1 MRGMGTTSLGVG
13 ADERRQARN
22 TVLAC
27 YLGWTL
33 DAFDYFVLIFTLDDI
48 ARAYGTPLGH
58 ITWAIWATLFFRPV
72 GAFLFGRLADR
83 FGRKTA
89 LMGAILSYSLIELVS
104 AAAPT
109 AATFIALRAVFGVA
123 LGGEWGVGA
132 SLTMESIPP
141 SWRGPVSGLLQT
153 GYPTGYLL
161 AAVLFLAEPLIGWR
175 GMFVVG
181 ALPALLTL
189 FVWRGVRES
198 PDWLRQRAQLRDNP
212 TRVSFAAV
220 IRQNIG
226 RTVFA
231 VALMTAFNFFSHGS
245 QDLYPKVLLGGTLHF
260 RPPTIT
266 AITVLYNLGAMAGG
280 VCFGIL
286 SQRIGRRLAM
296 AIAALLAL
304 PLLPLFA
311 FSTTPLRIGIGSTLM
326 QFCIQGA
333 WGVVPAYLNELSPA
347 AIRATFPGLT
357 YQLGNL
363 VASPNANLQLFLAHR
378 VGGLP
383 TAIALVLGTVAA
395 VIACLSVFGPETA
408 RDAELAAAEDR
419 TRPVEAD

>member
-1 MRGMGTTSLGVG
+1 MGTTSPLGGVE
-13 ADERRQARN
+13 ARRQALN

-27 YLGWTL
+27 YGGWTL
-33 DAFDYFVLIFTLDDI
+33 DAFDYFVLIFTLDDV
-48 ARAYGTPLGH
+48 ARAFGTSLGH
-58 ITWAIWATLFFRPV
+58 VSLAIWATLFFRPV

-83 FGRKTA
+83 FGRKTV
-89 LMGAILSYSLIELVS
+89 LMGAILSYSAVELAS

-109 AATFIALRAVFGVA
+109 AASFIALRALFGVA

-132 SLTMESIPP
+132 SLTMESVPP

-161 AAVLFLAEPLIGWR
+161 AAILFLAEPLIGWR
-175 GMFVVG
+175 GMFAVG

-198 PDWLRQRAQLRDNP
+198 PDWLRQRAQARDNP
-212 TRVSFAAV
+212 TRVSFVAV
-220 IRQNIG
+220 IRQHAG

-231 VALMTAFNFFSHGS
+231 IALMTAFNFFSHGS
-245 QDLYPKVLLGGTLHF
+245 QDLYPKVLLGNTLHF
-260 RPPTIT
+260 QPATIT
-266 AITVLYNLGAMAGG
+266 SITVLYNLGAMAGG
-280 VCFGIL
+280 LCFGVL

-311 FSTTPLRIGIGSTLM
+311 FSTTPLRIGIGSVLM
-326 QFCIQGA
+326 QFCVQGA

-363 VASPNANLQLFLAHR
+363 VASPNANVQLFLAHR
-378 VGGLP
+378 FGGLP
-383 TAIALVLGTVAA
+383 VAIALVLGTVAVA
-395 VIACLSVFGPETA
+395 IACLTVFGPDTA
-408 RDAELAAAEDR
+408 RDADLAAGEERAR
-419 TRPVEAD
+419 LVEAD